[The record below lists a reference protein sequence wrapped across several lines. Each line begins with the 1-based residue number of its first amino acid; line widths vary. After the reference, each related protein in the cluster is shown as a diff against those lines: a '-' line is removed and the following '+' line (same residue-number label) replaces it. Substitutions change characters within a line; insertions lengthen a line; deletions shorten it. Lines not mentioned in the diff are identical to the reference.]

1 MTHEGAAPESGV
13 TRGFL
18 FADLRSYTAF
28 VERHGNEAGAEL
40 LGDYR
45 SLVREQVARH
55 SGAEI
60 RTEGDSFYVVF
71 SSASNAVRCG
81 LSIVEAAAEASGKRP
96 DRPIQ
101 VGIGI
106 HAGETVDSPDGYV
119 GSAVNI
125 AARVC
130 SQAEAGEVLVSETM
144 RELVRSSLP
153 VAFVHRGRR
162 HLKGIAAPV
171 ALYRVLE
178 GPSRGK
184 EGRFGVWSSRL
195 ASLESGQRRTIG
207 AAAVALSL
215 VLAGLLLAGQLVGLS
230 RREGMSPN
238 ATRTGASSL
247 VLAEDSAEATAP
259 AEASNPAPSPF
270 VPPLRVAVKFPI
282 GELPWGVVADAHAV
296 WVLHANGGFGSTS
309 ERDVIHID
317 PRNNRQVARIVLPD
331 PPGDLT
337 SDGTA
342 VWVAAGLFLHRID
355 ARTNEVTKSIEI
367 CPLGL
372 ESGFRSI
379 WVIGP
384 ARCIAI
390 AEGAPGH
397 EGREVPGNL
406 LRLDP
411 ATSQTVAT
419 IGLPDGAGSDIAVS
433 EDSVWV
439 SGEALFRIDPKTNR
453 VRARINVNSKDI
465 AYGARSVWVLP
476 SRDEV
481 LRVDPESGRVSARIG
496 GLTDASHIAFGAGY
510 VWVSG
515 TAAGLPNFLWQI
527 DPATN
532 RIVSA
537 TPLGTPDYPGGGG
550 GVAAAFGSAWVC
562 ATAPNE
568 LWRIPVGP

>member
-1 MTHEGAAPESGV
+1 VTDREGAPAGGV

-40 LGDYR
+40 LDDYR

-71 SSASNAVRCG
+71 SSASDAVRCG
-81 LSIVEAAAEASGKRP
+81 LSIVEAAAEASSNQP

-130 SQAEAGEVLVSETM
+130 SQAQAGEVLVSETM

-153 VAFVHRGRR
+153 VGFIPRGRR

-171 ALYRVLE
+171 GLYRVLE
-178 GPSRGK
+178 GRSHHREGQFVALLPRLSLGPS
-184 EGRFGVWSSRL
+184 V
-195 ASLESGQRRTIG
+195 RRTIAG
-207 AAAVALSL
+207 AAIALSIAL
-215 VLAGLLLAGQLVGLS
+215 VAVLAAGQLGSLWLA
-230 RREGMSPN
+230 GNGSPSPGRAGN
-238 ATRTGASSL
+238 APALTSNNPSAEPTEAADASS
-247 VLAEDSAEATAP
+247 STAR
-259 AEASNPAPSPF
+259 PF
-270 VPPLRVAVKFPI
+270 VPPLRVVVKFPI
-282 GELPWGVVADAHAV
+282 GDLPWGVVAGAHAV
-296 WVLHANGGFGSTS
+296 WVLH
-309 ERDVIHID
+309 ERDVIQID
-317 PRNNRQVARIVLPD
+317 PRSNREVARIVMPD
-331 PPGDLT
+331 APGGLT

-342 VWVAAGLFLHRID
+342 VWVAAGLFLHRVD
-355 ARTNEVTKSIEI
+355 ARTNKVTKSIEM
-367 CPLGL
+367 CPLGM

-384 ARCIAI
+384 ARCIAM

-397 EGREVPGNL
+397 GERDVPGNL
-406 LRLDP
+406 LRVDP
-411 ATSQTVAT
+411 ASNKTVAT
-419 IGLPDGAGSDIAVS
+419 IGLPDGAGADIAVS
-433 EDSVWV
+433 EDSVWL
-439 SGEALFRIDPKTNR
+439 SGEALLRIDPKTNR
-453 VRARINVNSKDI
+453 VRARINVKSKAI
-465 AYGARSVWVLP
+465 AYGARSLWVLP

-481 LRVDPESGRVSARIG
+481 LRVDPESGRVSARIE
-496 GLTDASHIAFGAGY
+496 GLTDASHIAFGEGF

-515 TAAGLPNFLWQI
+515 TATGIPNFLWQI

-532 RIVSA
+532 RVVSA

-550 GVAAAFGSAWVC
+550 GLATGFGSAWVC

-568 LWRIPVGP
+568 LWRIPVTR